1 MKEELLKLIE
11 EKSPGSKPLYLV
23 IRGSHAY
30 GTNIETSDT
39 DYSGIFIQ
47 SIDDI
52 LGNKYIEQ
60 INDDK
65 NDTVIYEVRRFLE
78 LLGTN
83 NPTVLELLNTPEDCV
98 IYKDPVFD
106 LILNDR
112 EKFITKICAKSLGG
126 YAKQQISK
134 AKGQNKKQNWEKD
147 KVTRKEVLDFVY
159 VIEGEKSIPWK
170 VWNDGRYEEKFIG
183 VVNVPNAR
191 DIHAVYY
198 DGLARNMFSE
208 NVSESTRSTL
218 IKFQKESGNPMGF
231 GYKGLVKTGEGINS
245 AESNQLRLSSIPK
258 DETPICVITY
268 NKDGYTQH
276 CNDYKSYQTWLE
288 QRNEARWVDVQSH
301 GQKIDGKNMM
311 HCMRLIQMSREIAEG
326 KGIIVRRPN
335 AKELISI
342 RKGEVDLQTLIDKV
356 EKEIVEIDKLFEE
369 SNLPDSIDTEFI
381 NNLIVK
387 IRKQIYKLWYLITY

>member
-1 MKEELLKLIE
+1 MKEELSKLIS

-47 SIDDI
+47 SEDDI

-65 NDTVIYEVRRFLE
+65 NDTVIYEIRRFLE

-98 IYKDPVFD
+98 IYKDPIFD

-170 VWNDGRYEEKFIG
+170 VWNNNRYEEKFIG

-191 DIHAVYY
+191 DIYAVYF
-198 DGLARNMFSE
+198 DQDAFCMFSE
-208 NVSESTRSTL
+208 SISESTRKTL
-218 IKFQKESGNPMGF
+218 IKVRKESGKSMGF
-231 GYKGLVKTGEGINS
+231 GYKGLVKTGEGVNS

-258 DETPICVITY
+258 GEEPICVVTY

-326 KGIIVRRPN
+326 KGIVVRRPN

-369 SNLPDSIDTEFI
+369 SNLPDRIEDDFI
-381 NNLIVK
+381 HNLLIN
-387 IRKQIYKLWYLITY
+387 IRKKVYNI